1 MTIPIPTRMIDLFRL
16 LTWLSPAYPVGGF
29 SYSHGLEMAVE
40 EGAVTNRAALQS
52 YIETVLL
59 AGAGRIDAALLVAAH
74 RAANVRVVA
83 GPGRD
88 MTQCGSTAGLIS
100 ATRLA
105 AASPGMAGLEPA
117 IASPRGRDTPEMAGS
132 SPAMTRNRPDHAAEA
147 ILDRPGSNELDE
159 VVEIALAWR
168 GTAETALEAT
178 QQGGSFASITATAWP
193 ERRFAAFVA
202 RHQGRLTHAVAFGAA
217 AAFHGMALRPAL
229 IGWLSGFAANL
240 VSAGVRLVP
249 LGQTDGQRVT
259 AALFPI
265 IEAAADAAEA
275 ADIDTLGTAAPM
287 LDQFSLRHETQYTR
301 LFRS

>member
-1 MTIPIPTRMIDLFRL
+1 MASITGTPVTNTPATTTRMIDLFRL

-40 EGAVTNRAALQS
+40 EGAVTSRATLQS

-59 AGAGRIDAALLVAAH
+59 AGAGRVEAALLVAAY
-74 RAANVRVVA
+74 RATDARAQVVA
-83 GPGRD
+83 
-88 MTQCGSTAGLIS
+88 
-100 ATRLA
+100 
-105 AASPGMAGLEPA
+105 
-117 IASPRGRDTPEMAGS
+117 PRACD
-132 SPAMTRNRPDHAAEA
+132 D
-147 ILDRPGSNELDE
+147 LDE
-159 VVEIALAWR
+159 VVEIAQAWR
-168 GTAETALEAT
+168 STAETALEAT
-178 QQGGSFASITATAWP
+178 QQGGSFASITVATWP
-193 ERRFAAFVA
+193 EPRFAALAA
-202 RHQGRLTHAVAFGAA
+202 RHAGRLTHAVAFGAA
-217 AAFHGMALRPAL
+217 AACHGIALRPAL
-229 IGWLSGFAANL
+229 VGWLSGFAANL

-259 AALFPI
+259 AALFPT